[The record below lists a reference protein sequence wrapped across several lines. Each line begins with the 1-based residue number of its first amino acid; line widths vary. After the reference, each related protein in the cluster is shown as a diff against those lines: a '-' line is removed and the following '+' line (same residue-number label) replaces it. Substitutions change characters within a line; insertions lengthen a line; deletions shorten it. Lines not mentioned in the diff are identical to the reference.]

1 MSAEHLS
8 FIDFAK
14 IVSSFEYSYSM
25 CICKGQYLDRHLDR
39 QAEFLLNY
47 QPSKYQTISEAKAD
61 ATKEVNARAAQY
73 SKLYEEARFEKH
85 PFVKELNDDFFFK
98 SATEKFLSKKV
109 MADVPFII
117 RRQADLKLLTPP
129 LPNLFFLYLI
139 AAEAIE
145 LSHQI
150 DIEGTIRFIKGA
162 EQKRIEQKASMAKRL
177 EAIAFELTDQLTSEN
192 ADQVYEHHVNSL
204 VREIRDFI
212 EHQDLR
218 LNFSFIQRR
227 YDRYFIAK
235 DHGSAKRQILTNFLI
250 HRYAS
255 TFIVQTQTF
264 SKKDSS
270 TSIYK
275 RQQRKKSFAG
285 ETATPPYR
293 IDPSRVWRKK
303 NGYIH
308 ADVIVE
314 LLAMINGDDG
324 IDVRQIQRARQ
335 EFYGSLTDH
344 DN

>member
-1 MSAEHLS
+1 MLEQPNTQNCTKKRGLKSTLLS
-8 FIDFAK
+8 K
-14 IVSSFEYSYSM
+14 N
-25 CICKGQYLDRHLDR
+25 LT
-39 QAEFLLNY
+39 
-47 QPSKYQTISEAKAD
+47 TISSLKG
-61 ATKEVNARAAQY
+61 
-73 SKLYEEARFEKH
+73 
-85 PFVKELNDDFFFK
+85 
-98 SATEKFLSKKV
+98 ATEKFLSKKV

-204 VREIRDFI
+204 VREIRYFI

-275 RQQRKKSFAG
+275 RQQRTKIIRWGNGNTTLSNRPFTGYGVKK
-285 ETATPPYR
+285 TATFTPT
-293 IDPSRVWRKK
+293 S
-303 NGYIH
+303 
-308 ADVIVE
+308 
-314 LLAMINGDDG
+314 
-324 IDVRQIQRARQ
+324 
-335 EFYGSLTDH
+335 
-344 DN
+344 